1 MDFIYKAKDSK
12 GEEKVGKIQARSE
25 DLAIQLLQ
33 GYGLTVYDLKTS
45 GEQGIFDK
53 FFGRRR
59 RASSKELSLFLR
71 QFATLLSSKVPL
83 MDSLKTLITQTS
95 SSGVKDMIFD
105 LISGLDAGLSLSQSM
120 ARGESIFSAF
130 YIEMVKSGEISG
142 RLEEV
147 FIYLADYAENEASLN
162 TKAKSAMIYPA
173 FIISVFVLVG
183 AIISITVAPQMM
195 DIFQEFGQNPPFLT
209 KMLIGFGQFLL
220 NWGILVL
227 VGIGGLVFALINYL
241 KTPEGQNL

>member
-1 MDFIYKAKDSK
+1 MEFIYKAKDNK

-33 GYGLTVYDLKTS
+33 GYGLTVYDLKIA
-45 GEQGIFDK
+45 GEQGFFDK

-59 RASSKELSLFLR
+59 RASTKELSLFLR

-83 MDSLKTLITQTS
+83 MDSLKTLLNQTS
-95 SSGVKDMIFD
+95 SSGIKDMIFD

-120 ARGESIFSAF
+120 ARGESVFSSF

-183 AIISITVAPQMM
+183 SIISITVAPQMM

-209 KMLIGFGQFLL
+209 KMLIGFGQFL
-220 NWGILVL
+220 IS
-227 VGIGGLVFALINYL
+227 
-241 KTPEGQNL
+241 